1 MTVMYQY
8 EQDVLGAS
16 YFGPVSGSPLIP
28 PEIVTIYFV
37 VFFIILAVAYFILHQ
52 KRKPVHIKHKVQL
65 LVVTALV
72 LKLFV
77 VIGGGLVA
85 AYWLVPRPG
94 IQSITPLDNSKG
106 HEVTKKL
113 EIIFDR
119 PVSRN
124 DLAKNISPE
133 VPGVWLF
140 EDSLYTTH
148 LYRKLVFYPTVSFKP
163 STKYTVSLSNI
174 KNVIGLTDGYD
185 QSFTFVT
192 QDPPGISSVFPKNGD
207 TNFEIGTNL
216 KVDLTE
222 PNDRVSEFD
231 FLLTPSHPIEVRLD
245 ATKKI
250 YTIIPKEPFK
260 QGVKYQLSINKTN
273 LSYNLSSNTIVERG
287 DTVKV
292 YEGSFTTKDA
302 PGIESFTVSE
312 TNFLPTD
319 PIVITFSEA
328 MDQVSTQDNFSITP
342 AVAGQFTW
350 KDDKAMT
357 FKPNK
362 LDFETKYTVKIAKGA
377 KSQSSGFIEK
387 DVVKSFTTIGS
398 VKVEESYPVDKWDAV
413 SIDAP
418 IKITFDQEVD
428 KISAESQFTILPKID
443 GKFSW
448 EGNTLIFKSSS
459 PLLYSTTYKVQLK
472 PGIKSI
478 HGLDSAQDFS
488 MSFTSQEQTV
498 KLAVPV
504 MLQQHGLSCEVAALR
519 MALSF
524 RGVQVSEE
532 TLLAKVGVDNTPHNG
547 DIWGDPYEAFVGNVD
562 GKQMVDGYGVYWGP
576 IERVA
581 KEYRDAEDF
590 EGWDISSLTQK
601 ISEGNP
607 VVIWVYSSGGWPTS
621 WHTPSGKYITG
632 TRDEHAVTAVGYVG
646 PSSNPSQLIIN
657 DPLHGQVYWSRAL
670 FDKKWQSF
678 GKSGVVVY

>member
-1 MTVMYQY
+1 MYQY

-16 YFGPVSGSPLIP
+16 YFGPVAGSPLVP
-28 PEIVTIYFV
+28 PEVVTIYFV
-37 VFFIILAVAYFILHQ
+37 VFFIILAVVYFILHQ

-77 VIGGGLVA
+77 VIGGGFVA

-94 IQSITPLDNSKG
+94 IQNITPLDNSKG

-124 DLAKNISPE
+124 DLAKNITPE

-163 STKYTVSLSNI
+163 STQYTVTLSNI
-174 KNVIGLTDGYD
+174 KNVIGTSDGYD

-192 QDPPGISSVFPKNGD
+192 QDPPGVSSVFPKNGD
-207 TNFEIGTNL
+207 SDIEIGANL
-216 KVDLTE
+216 RIELSQ

-231 FLLTPSHPIEVRLD
+231 FSVSPSHPIEVRLD
-245 ATKKI
+245 PTKKI
-250 YTIIPKEPFK
+250 YTLLPKEPFK
-260 QGVKYQLSINKTN
+260 QGTKYQLTINKTD
-273 LSYNLSSNTIVERG
+273 LSYNLPTNTIIERG
-287 DTVKV
+287 DTTQV
-292 YEGSFTTKDA
+292 YDGSFTTKDA

-319 PIVITFSEA
+319 PVVIIFSQA
-328 MDQVSTQDNFSITP
+328 MDKTSIQNNFSITP
-342 AVAGQFTW
+342 SVTGQFIW
-350 KDDKAMT
+350 KDDKELT
-357 FKPNK
+357 FKPVS
-362 LDFETKYTVKIAKGA
+362 LDFETKYTVKIAKGT
-377 KSQSSGFIEK
+377 KSLPSGFIEN
-387 DVVKSFTTIGS
+387 DVVKTFTTIGAA
-398 VKVEESYPVDKWDAV
+398 KVTESYPVDKWDAV

-428 KISAESQFTILPKID
+428 KTSAESQFNIQPKID
-443 GKFSW
+443 GEFTW
-448 EGNTLIFKSSS
+448 ENNTLIFQPSS
-459 PLLYSTTYKVQLK
+459 PFKYSTTYNVQLK
-472 PGIKSI
+472 PGIKSV
-478 HGLDSAQDFS
+478 HGLDSTQDFS
-488 MSFTSQEQTV
+488 MTFATQEQTV

-519 MALSF
+519 MALEF
-524 RGVQVSEE
+524 RGVKVSEE
-532 TLLAKVGVDNTPHNG
+532 TLLSKVGVDNTPHNG

-590 EGWDISSLTQK
+590 EGWDVSSLTK
-601 ISEGNP
+601 AISEGNP
-607 VVIWVYSSGGWPTS
+607 VVIWVYSSSGWPTS
-621 WHTPSGKYITG
+621 WHTPGGKLIPAM
-632 TRDEHAVTAVGYVG
+632 RDEHAVTAVGYVG
-646 PSSNPSQLIIN
+646 PSNNPSQLIIN
-657 DPLHGQVYWSRAL
+657 DPLHGQVYWARDL
-670 FDKKWQSF
+670 FDKKWASL
-678 GKSGVVVY
+678 GRSGVVVY